1 MLNDHTGFVGAD
13 DHKAKGSGLA
23 PWPARLTSPPPR
35 LQDFGYSNEMFEK
48 DTVIFMTRMNLANSN
63 LDAEV
68 SNLMLPCC
76 RKFGGVE
83 LKVTGIF

>member
-1 MLNDHTGFVGAD
+1 MLSAHIGFDAD

-35 LQDFGYSNEMFEK
+35 LQDFGYSAEMFEK
-48 DTVIFMTRMNLANSN
+48 DTVTYERVNLVNLN

-68 SNLMLPCC
+68 SKLYCLVAGNLAA
-76 RKFGGVE
+76 
-83 LKVTGIF
+83 